1 MNIRNPTMMLS
12 RTFAS
17 ISKVFLAGLLLAS
30 VSAWAAGGYG
40 PGSGGGTTSSG
51 VLPGEDTSYAIEASH
66 SCLSGGCH
74 ETSTQLLNDHANSL
88 MTHAMVKCNACHGT
102 HTAAQLG
109 LPKPNLTGYYPG
121 IGATGYVV
129 GKDRCLTC
137 HTAQLSKAGHPKNPG
152 TCTGCHT
159 PHVFGK

>member
-1 MNIRNPTMMLS
+1 MRLS

-30 VSAWAAGGYG
+30 ASAWAAKAG
-40 PGSGGGTTSSG
+40 PGSPGGTTTTG
-51 VLPGEDTSYAIEASH
+51 VLPGEDTSYAIEKEH
-66 SCLSGGCH
+66 SCLTGGCH
-74 ETSTQLLNDHANSL
+74 ETNTQLLTEHAGSL

-109 LPKPNLTGYYPG
+109 LPKPNLTGYNPS
-121 IGATGYVV
+121 IGATGYVL

-137 HTAQLSKAGHPKNPG
+137 HSARLLQGGHPNNPSE
-152 TCTGCHT
+152 CISCHT
-159 PHVFGK
+159 PHMFLKR